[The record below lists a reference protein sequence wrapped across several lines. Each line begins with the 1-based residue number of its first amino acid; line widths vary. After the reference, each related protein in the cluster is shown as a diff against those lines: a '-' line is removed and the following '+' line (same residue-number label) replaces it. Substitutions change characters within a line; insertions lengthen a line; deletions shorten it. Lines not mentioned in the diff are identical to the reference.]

1 MTLDELM
8 TMWEQDSDIDDNHLD
23 KEYIKTAKLHSK
35 YVRLL
40 MQHKMKIAAL
50 EAEYNNLRQKKFRY
64 YRGEMGREE
73 LTELGWNQWQGV
85 KPLKNEMVEFLEGD
99 ADLTKIN
106 LKKDYIKVM
115 VDAIESIMGQIKS
128 RDWSIRNSIEWK
140 KFIAG
145 A

>member
-1 MTLDELM
+1 MTLDNLM
-8 TMWEQDSDIDDNHLD
+8 EMWDADCEINENHLD
-23 KEYIKTAKLHSK
+23 KESIKTAKLHSK
-35 YVRLL
+35 YVRML

-64 YRGEMGREE
+64 YRGEMSREE
-73 LTELGWNQWQGV
+73 LKELNWDQWQGV

-99 ADLTKIN
+99 SDLTKIN

-128 RDWSIRNSIEWK
+128 RDWSIRNAVEFK

-145 A
+145 V

>member
-23 KEYIKTAKLHSK
+23 KESIKTAKLHSK